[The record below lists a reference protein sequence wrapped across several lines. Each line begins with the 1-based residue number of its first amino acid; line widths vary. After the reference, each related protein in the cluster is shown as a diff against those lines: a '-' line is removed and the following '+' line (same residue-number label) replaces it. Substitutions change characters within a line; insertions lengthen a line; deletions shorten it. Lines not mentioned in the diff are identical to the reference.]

1 MICLP
6 TEYNKDV
13 ADKIYNVL
21 DKKQLYEFAKSK
33 HDVILEDD
41 LTVKNFVMTDNK
53 LISEFLLKSQ
63 YIRNW
68 KEELKEDYFAID
80 WKAIDTYLWNN
91 GFFLTYNK
99 IYINEYLDKLSLY
112 LFTNTTHAKVIYKR
126 LN

>member
-1 MICLP
+1 MKYIHSASKMRLTSYYHKLLRAKSVAIRDMICLP

-33 HDVILEDD
+33 HAVILEDE

-80 WKAIDTYLWNN
+80 WKAIHSV
-91 GFFLTYNK
+91 FM
-99 IYINEYLDKLSLY
+99 E
-112 LFTNTTHAKVIYKR
+112 
-126 LN
+126 